1 MRFLENN
8 VTFASGRVTLIAIH
22 SKAQKLKRLPIRYL
36 DFSFPFKLPKTKEV
50 IKAFQNYAKIEAFA
64 KGRCH
69 IYIFICNIAR
79 CRMICTGG
87 KKELTS
93 QSALSFLT

>member
-50 IKAFQNYAKIEAFA
+50 IKAFQNYRKYLDRLFLQ
-64 KGRCH
+64 KS
-69 IYIFICNIAR
+69 
-79 CRMICTGG
+79 
-87 KKELTS
+87 KQTS
-93 QSALSFLT
+93 DFSACFKNT

>member
-50 IKAFQNYAKIEAFA
+50 IKAFQNYNKSKYVFNLFY
-64 KGRCH
+64 K
-69 IYIFICNIAR
+69 
-79 CRMICTGG
+79 
-87 KKELTS
+87 LV
-93 QSALSFLT
+93 

>member
-50 IKAFQNYAKIEAFA
+50 IKAFQNY
-64 KGRCH
+64 
-69 IYIFICNIAR
+69 
-79 CRMICTGG
+79 G
-87 KKELTS
+87 KS
-93 QSALSFLT
+93 P